1 MWVNEQYFTSCKC
14 CLSQICPIAGS
25 FCRYAMCYGLGA
37 LPCYCALPFNGWQ
50 LSIWKL
56 TTSKVRGGAWQQG
69 GHTLWSTIA
78 SATADDSAE
87 EPPTQAAPTA
97 KPSAAEC
104 TSSPT
109 NARLAPSILPCKSQK
124 SLSRD
129 NELVVSRL
137 GPILYMSRCV
147 PKQRLLA
154 SASTP
159 TCSLSRKTI
168 I

>member
-1 MWVNEQYFTSCKC
+1 
-14 CLSQICPIAGS
+14 
-25 FCRYAMCYGLGA
+25 MCYGLGA
-37 LPCYCALPFNGWQ
+37 LPSFCPLLFNGWR
-50 LSIWKL
+50 LSIWKQ
-56 TTSKVRGGAWQQG
+56 TTRKVREGAWQQG

-124 SLSRD
+124 RLSRD
-129 NELVVSRL
+129 NEVVVSRL
-137 GPILYMSRCV
+137 IPILYMFTCL
-147 PKQRLLA
+147 PKQRLPAIAFTANLLA
-154 SASTP
+154 Y
-159 TCSLSRKTI
+159 
-168 I
+168 